1 MGNLQTTAGIKSQKP
16 LSGCN
21 FPYSYGFTLIF
32 FFLCV
37 SYYFFLY
44 IFSFANLVKTLG
56 TMSTLSWG
64 EELKKKKIFFSRFD
78 SKTMRFFLCE
88 KDGRVKSYP

>member
-1 MGNLQTTAGIKSQKP
+1 MCEL
-16 LSGCN
+16 
-21 FPYSYGFTLIF
+21 
-32 FFLCV
+32 FFL
-37 SYYFFLY
+37 

-64 EELKKKKIFFSRFD
+64 EELKKKRFFLVDFD

-88 KDGRVKSYP
+88 KDGRVKSYS

>member
-1 MGNLQTTAGIKSQKP
+1 MGNLQTTAGIESQIP

-21 FPYSYGFTLIF
+21 FPYSYGFTLNI

-37 SYYFFLY
+37 SYFFL

-64 EELKKKKIFFSRFD
+64 EELKKKRFFFSRF
-78 SKTMRFFLCE
+78 
-88 KDGRVKSYP
+88 

>member
-1 MGNLQTTAGIKSQKP
+1 MCEL
-16 LSGCN
+16 
-21 FPYSYGFTLIF
+21 
-32 FFLCV
+32 FFL
-37 SYYFFLY
+37 

-64 EELKKKKIFFSRFD
+64 EELKKKRFFLVDFV

-88 KDGRVKSYP
+88 RDGRVKSYP